1 MSKNVRR
8 SGVAI
13 VAAAACVLTG
23 CSKSSKTPSAAP
35 QGAAASSGAGQAAV
49 AAIGTGGTGGTGG
62 AGGITGGIAGALDVS
77 KQCKAI
83 KPADAQ
89 ALMKSTLS
97 AVVVNPLE
105 CDYSGGDMTVSI
117 RLDDPTH
124 KQYTMQASPD
134 PAHTVSGVGDAAF
147 WFEPA
152 TGHTTPWL
160 EAYKGSVACEVS
172 PADVDKTTLVYT
184 GQMPIPT
191 VADSDAAAYA
201 QKEGAVCNDV
211 FSAAP

>member
-1 MSKNVRR
+1 MSTKKHLASFAV
-8 SGVAI
+8 I
-13 VAAAACVLTG
+13 AAAACLATG
-23 CSKSSKTPSAAP
+23 CSKSSAKSPAA
-35 QGAAASSGAGQAAV
+35 QGAAASTGSGQSALAAL
-49 AAIGTGGTGGTGG
+49 GGGGGG
-62 AGGITGGIAGALDVS
+62 GGVLDVS

-89 ALMKSTLS
+89 ALIKETLS
-97 AVVVNPLE
+97 AVVINPLE
-105 CDYSGGDMTVSI
+105 CDYLGGEMKVNI
-117 RLDDPTH
+117 RLDDSTH
-124 KQYTMQASPD
+124 KEYTLQATPD

-152 TGHTTPWL
+152 APHTTPWL

-172 PADVDKTTLVYT
+172 PADVDKTTLAYT
-184 GQMPIPT
+184 GQAIPT
-191 VADSDAAAYA
+191 IADSDAAAYA